1 MKFIPNIFSSFRIF
15 FPLFLIYLN
24 PKKLLFIFIYII
36 CRILDVL
43 DGFIARKF
51 NVTSKLGA
59 KLDSIPDMIM
69 IFVILFRFVPTMGL
83 NLFMILWFVVIFFI
97 KIGCIFIV
105 FFRFK
110 EFGMVHTYMNKLT
123 GILIFIYPILNYF
136 LDCKTYIFMIFI
148 VATLTAIEEILIDLT
163 MYSLDLDRK
172 FYFNIK

>member
-1 MKFIPNIFSSFRIF
+1 MKFIPNILSSFRIF
-15 FPLFLIYLN
+15 FFLFLIYLN

-36 CRILDVL
+36 CGILDVL

-83 NLFMILWFVVIFFI
+83 NLFMI
-97 KIGCIFIV
+97 
-105 FFRFK
+105 
-110 EFGMVHTYMNKLT
+110 
-123 GILIFIYPILNYF
+123 
-136 LDCKTYIFMIFI
+136 FI

>member
-1 MKFIPNIFSSFRIF
+1 
-15 FPLFLIYLN
+15 
-24 PKKLLFIFIYII
+24 
-36 CRILDVL
+36 
-43 DGFIARKF
+43 
-51 NVTSKLGA
+51 
-59 KLDSIPDMIM
+59 M

-83 NLFMILWFVVIFFI
+83 NLFMILWFIVIFFI

-136 LDCKTYIFMIFI
+136 LNCKTYIFMIFI

-163 MYSLDLDRK
+163 MDSLDLDRK
-172 FYFNIK
+172 YKVSPRNYKITRTYFYFIALILQLQLFQHHCLK

>member
-1 MKFIPNIFSSFRIF
+1 MKFIPNILSSFRIF
-15 FPLFLIYLN
+15 FSLFLIYLN

-36 CRILDVL
+36 CGILDVL

-51 NVTSKLGA
+51 NAT
-59 KLDSIPDMIM
+59 LDSIPDMIM

-83 NLFMILWFVVIFFI
+83 NLFI
-97 KIGCIFIV
+97 
-105 FFRFK
+105 
-110 EFGMVHTYMNKLT
+110 
-123 GILIFIYPILNYF
+123 
-136 LDCKTYIFMIFI
+136 IFI